1 MSAPPEAGELIAP
14 SQADEPLALETA
26 PVGTVLR
33 RAGPRFV
40 RDAFGPLAAFYAGW
54 KLIGLTVGIGLAVL
68 LGLSV
73 FVHERRQGRP
83 AMVVRL
89 ALVLVGI
96 RALVGLSSGSA
107 RVYLGQEIAID
118 TLLGS
123 VVLATLR
130 GARPFA
136 SWFVEEIYP
145 LPAQLRESD
154 TFVRCMRIVTAV
166 WGGYFLLRALVRLT
180 ALLTL
185 STDSYVLVAALSDA
199 PFLVALLAWS
209 VYYTNATVRSSPRW
223 AAVIAAAERPA
234 PAGE

>member
-14 SQADEPLALETA
+14 QADEPLALETA
-26 PVGTVLR
+26 PVGTVVR

-54 KLIGLTVGIGLAVL
+54 KLVGLTVGIGLAVL

-107 RVYLGQEIAID
+107 RVCRS
-118 TLLGS
+118 T
-123 VVLATLR
+123 R
-130 GARPFA
+130 
-136 SWFVEEIYP
+136 
-145 LPAQLRESD
+145 
-154 TFVRCMRIVTAV
+154 MR
-166 WGGYFLLRALVRLT
+166 RLT
-180 ALLTL
+180 
-185 STDSYVLVAALSDA
+185 SK
-199 PFLVALLAWS
+199 
-209 VYYTNATVRSSPRW
+209 
-223 AAVIAAAERPA
+223 
-234 PAGE
+234 

>member
-1 MSAPPEAGELIAP
+1 MSAPPEAGELSAP
-14 SQADEPLALETA
+14 LQTDEPLALETA
-26 PVGTVLR
+26 PVGTVVR

-54 KLIGLTVGIGLAVL
+54 KLLGLTVGIGLAVL

-154 TFVRCMRIVTAV
+154 TFARCMRVVTAV
-166 WGGYFLLRALVRLT
+166 WGGYFLLRALVRLA

-185 STDSYVLVAALSDA
+185 NTDQYVLVAALSDA
-199 PFLVALLAWS
+199 PFLIALLAWS
-209 VYYTNATVRSSPRW
+209 VYYTTTTLRASPQW
-223 AAVIAAAERPA
+223 GPLIAAAEA
-234 PAGE
+234 SGGERE

>member
-14 SQADEPLALETA
+14 PQADEPLALETA
-26 PVGTVLR
+26 PVGTVVR

-136 SWFVEEIYP
+136 SWFVEEIYEVIR
-145 LPAQLRESD
+145 AH
-154 TFVRCMRIVTAV
+154 
-166 WGGYFLLRALVRLT
+166 GGALVVTDEEKWPRAPLVTVGRFAYFRLRRRYPPK
-180 ALLTL
+180 ALGEWIETVWSALATHQDVHVYFKHDPQAPRL
-185 STDSYVLVAALSDA
+185 ALRVRAA
-199 PFLVALLAWS
+199 
-209 VYYTNATVRSSPRW
+209 
-223 AAVIAAAERPA
+223 IAAGTGSGSRSARR
-234 PAGE
+234 